1 MGEIFKLFGTIGVDN
16 GEANKALDE
25 TESKGQSTT
34 SKLVGFFKK
43 AALAIGAAF
52 AVEKNR

>member
-25 TESKGQSTT
+25 TESRDNQQQ
-34 SKLVGFFKK
+34 V
-43 AALAIGAAF
+43 
-52 AVEKNR
+52 N